1 MRFEPVTTEAAQEQ
15 GLGGRADVPENY
27 AMLFVFPSDQNIGF
41 WMKDMLVPID
51 MIWLSDNGT
60 ILGIDADVA
69 PDTYHSDTDA
79 QIFYPP
85 QPVKY
90 VLETRAGEARR
101 RGWSVGTK
109 VALPAPYGLQ

>member
-1 MRFEPVTTEAAQEQ
+1 MRFEPVTTVAAQEQ

-27 AMLFVFPSDQNIGF
+27 AMLFVFPKDERIGF

-51 MIWLSDNGT
+51 MIWLSDNGS
-60 ILGIDADVA
+60 ILGIEDSVS
-69 PDTYHSDTDA
+69 PGTYPEA
-79 QIFYPP
+79 FYPP

-101 RGWSVGTK
+101 RGWSVGTN

>member
-1 MRFEPVTTEAAQEQ
+1 MRFEPVTTAAAQER
-15 GLGGRADVPENY
+15 GLGGRANVPENY
-27 AMLFVFPSDQNIGF
+27 AMLFVFPADQRIGF

-51 MIWLSDNGT
+51 MVWLSDKGT
-60 ILGIDADVA
+60 ILGIDANVS
-69 PDTYHSDTDA
+69 PDTYRSDSDA

-101 RGWSVGTK
+101 RGWSVGTN
-109 VALPAPYGLQ
+109 VALPTPY